1 MNITIIFL
9 IICSLALA
17 VYVTYLIVNH
27 KPHDKDAHKIHKE
40 PLYVIDGKFMNTHQ
54 RGEHLKTKIKENEN
68 SNAKSTVS
76 QEI

>member
-1 MNITIIFL
+1 MNIAIIILIVCSLILAICVAYL
-9 IICSLALA
+9 II
-17 VYVTYLIVNH
+17 NH

-40 PLYVIDGKFMNTHQ
+40 PLYVIDGEFMNTHQ